1 LQKYNVTVQHSLASG
16 TLVAPGTTFL
26 EAVGLAQNLHL
37 VWKVCQNI
45 FEYTS
50 GIATRTRTL
59 VDLAKDV
66 NPAISVV
73 TTRKVFP
80 GTKALAVKAVLAG
93 GAMPHRL
100 GLSETVLVFPNH
112 LAFLGGLEGFLQ
124 LITEIKQKC
133 QEKKICV
140 EVERLEDARQA
151 LKAGVEI
158 IQFDKLDKIELEKAV
173 EELKSLDERVQI
185 AAAGGINQANVQA
198 FAATGVDILVTTAPY
213 FGLPADIAVKIQ
225 ASPKT

>member
-1 LQKYNVTVQHSLASG
+1 MVYKSSDERILFPSIK
-16 TLVAPGTTFL
+16 
-26 EAVGLAQNLHL
+26 
-37 VWKVCQNI
+37 
-45 FEYTS
+45 
-50 GIATRTRTL
+50 GI
-59 VDLAKDV
+59 
-66 NPAISVV
+66 I
-73 TTRKVFP
+73 
-80 GTKALAVKAVLAG
+80 
-93 GAMPHRL
+93 
-100 GLSETVLVFPNH
+100 
-112 LAFLGGLEGFLQ
+112 EGFLQ

-140 EVERLEDARQA
+140 EVERLEDAKQA

-158 IQFDKLDKIELEKAV
+158 IQFDKLDKIELKKAV

-213 FGLPADIAVKIQ
+213 FGLPADIGVKIQ